1 MTIMLPVVR
10 SKKALRS
17 SVHLFG
23 MSMISF
29 LIGFLISYDA
39 ATTKQNS
46 VSGITEKKHHL
57 SYEIESS
64 TSDSSPPRHHMTSPS
79 PLTTLELLGIVR
91 IMQKK
96 IHSNILH
103 PEYRSFSYIF
113 ETRHLETIFQLTPLS
128 RKRLIRKLIIK
139 ILLGRIQ
146 REGRGDDDH
155 YGEPVFRWMTTGDSS
170 AAGHGNSYSHSYTSI
185 LEDTVRDVFRSAGID
200 FVATTRAGDDLSGM
214 ELALCLKQ
222 IVGERDV
229 DVMSWDFMRMNPDDN
244 AANNYYAQDP
254 LSSHGQGLDPLLF
267 GERAGRILPH
277 LPFLFFLG
285 LFSDGGMWDR
295 VQKLETSGLGVD
307 IMGGEALRDFILTFP
322 NHNRWPGK
330 NVAIAV
336 DKFHCDGIIEG
347 KETCDDPTQ
356 SFWCVNSEIG
366 GECANVK
373 YLAGD
378 SCDNERYQTS
388 WNDGWKMHRLK
399 GRLLGFH
406 LVEMLRLAAVELD
419 SIERQQPQLRD
430 NPLDALD
437 ILRAEE
443 EVEEFLFLKTRP
455 SRLHDNNKESSTIL
469 ESWNVLKQQN
479 SKCLNAKTSLGAL
492 HSDSLPKFEFDPP
505 QDDLCEDFIPFR
517 SVYFRLSKDDGWVS
531 IDSMTQSQEVIIG
544 KVALGLCFK
553 HCYGYQCRE
562 NTPHIIDWGKVKVN
576 VNGESISGFIQVGGC
591 YMAQFSIDEAVGKS
605 QSLAMKIQN
614 SGDETLLVSSVFILY

>member
-1 MTIMLPVVR
+1 M
-10 SKKALRS
+10 
-17 SVHLFG
+17 
-23 MSMISF
+23 
-29 LIGFLISYDA
+29 
-39 ATTKQNS
+39 QNS
-46 VSGITEKKHHL
+46 VSGITEKKHHHVG
-57 SYEIESS
+57 ESS
-64 TSDSSPPRHHMTSPS
+64 TSDSSPRHHMTSHT

-91 IMQKK
+91 IKQKK
-96 IHSNILH
+96 MYSNILP

-113 ETRHLETIFQLTPLS
+113 ETRHLERIFQLTPLS

-139 ILLGRIQ
+139 ILLGRIH
-146 REGRGDDDH
+146 REGRDDGH
-155 YGEPVFRWMTTGDSS
+155 YGEPVFRWVTAGDSS

-185 LEDTVRDVFRSAGID
+185 LEDTVRDVFFSAGID
-200 FVATTRAGDDLSGM
+200 FVATNRAGDEWSGM

-229 DVMSWDFMRMNPDDN
+229 DVMSWDFMRMSPDN
-244 AANNYYAQDP
+244 AANNYYAEDP
-254 LSSHGQGLDPLLF
+254 SSSHGQGLDPLLF

-544 KVALGLCFK
+544 TVALGLCFK